1 VKKNTVTVYLNK
13 QFHFKQSL
21 HAYAPARIVC
31 LRFKVIV
38 MLTCNSFNINIQS
51 ALSENIN
58 VKLKAEIICDYLNNC
73 YVINHLEVLNNDS
86 SNIFNNEIKIKPV
99 VQGNEICWVH
109 THSMRP
115 SILSTAI
122 GKAIEA
128 RGNVEMIR
136 RSEAAA

>member
-1 VKKNTVTVYLNK
+1 
-13 QFHFKQSL
+13 
-21 HAYAPARIVC
+21 
-31 LRFKVIV
+31 
-38 MLTCNSFNINIQS
+38 MLTCNSFHINVQS

-58 VKLKAEIICDYLNNC
+58 VKLKAEITCDYLHNC
-73 YVINHLEVLNNDS
+73 YVVERLEVLNNDF

-109 THSMRP
+109 THSMRS

-128 RGNVEMIR
+128 RGNVEMLS

>member
-1 VKKNTVTVYLNK
+1 
-13 QFHFKQSL
+13 
-21 HAYAPARIVC
+21 
-31 LRFKVIV
+31 
-38 MLTCNSFNINIQS
+38 MLPCNSFHINIQS

-73 YVINHLEVLNNDS
+73 YVINNLEVLNNDF
-86 SNIFNNEIKIKPV
+86 SNIFNNELKIIPMV
-99 VQGNEICWVH
+99 HGNEICWVH

-136 RSEAAA
+136 SNEAAA

>member
-1 VKKNTVTVYLNK
+1 MCYK
-13 QFHFKQSL
+13 
-21 HAYAPARIVC
+21 I
-31 LRFKVIV
+31 KVIV
-38 MLTCNSFNINIQS
+38 MLTCNSFHINIQS

-58 VKLKAEIICDYLNNC
+58 IKLKAEIICDYLNNC
-73 YVINHLEVLNNDS
+73 YVINNLEVLNDDF

-99 VQGNEICWVH
+99 LQGDEICWVH

-128 RGNVEMIR
+128 RGNVEMIK